1 LTIFPYSKAEII
13 DVLEEVAPL
22 CRVHAKEVREEKITE
37 EQLDIA
43 QSVVYKFLK
52 QQYLR
57 CFKISQDQKFL
68 AYLQFLEANY
78 RTEYVQDFNHMLLT
92 CVSLPQY
99 INTYKF
105 LINITRH

>member
-1 LTIFPYSKAEII
+1 LTIFPYSKAEIV

-22 CRVHAKEVREEKITE
+22 CRVHARELHEEKITE
-37 EQLDIA
+37 EQLDIG

-68 AYLQFLEANY
+68 AYL
-78 RTEYVQDFNHMLLT
+78 
-92 CVSLPQY
+92 
-99 INTYKF
+99 
-105 LINITRH
+105 